1 MLVVWFFFWCELFS
15 YSLKPSTV
23 NWCFGLVVCT
33 FGQLIWPSRRKV
45 TWNTLKL
52 SDHYRWSTNQCTDI
66 WLGCIWLWP
75 FQCPYKRM
83 TLMIYNILNQDFDRE
98 VFCRKL
104 GKRSSEAAKPGFAW
118 NVRGHWAYKWTT
130 PICDLDFMRFSWDF
144 SCFFSHSP
152 WDI

>member
-1 MLVVWFFFWCELFS
+1 MLVVWFFFGASCFH
-15 YSLKPSTV
+15 SLKPSTV

-66 WLGCIWLWP
+66 WLGCIWLWHTVTIP
-75 FQCPYKRM
+75 M
-83 TLMIYNILNQDFDRE
+83 SLITRE
-98 VFCRKL
+98 WL
-104 GKRSSEAAKPGFAW
+104 WWSTTWRSSVENLGREAKQRSQDSPGTS
-118 NVRGHWAYKWTT
+118 RGTGLTSELHRSATW
-130 PICDLDFMRFSWDF
+130 ISWDF
-144 SCFFSHSP
+144 HGIFHVFFSSPSP